1 MWCTTITPPARGTSR
16 HYTCPAAVLVRLRRL
31 NYTLF
36 LCIYLLA
43 FVLASPDGSVVAAL
57 QQPAEYVQAICAALE
72 KSLDAQVR
80 SVATVTI

>member
-1 MWCTTITPPARGTSR
+1 M
-16 HYTCPAAVLVRLRRL
+16 
-31 NYTLF
+31 
-36 LCIYLLA
+36 CIYLLA